1 MIYNNRKR
9 KQKESKMLVTRYNPY
24 SDPDIRKGFEVL
36 HSLMNQ
42 FDPAVKEESNLASFV
57 PSVNTRESD
66 DAYYIEVDLPGI
78 KKEDIEI
85 TTEDNVLTISG
96 ERKYKDEVKED
107 DYYKV
112 ESRYGKFSRSFTL
125 PEKVDVEHIQAESKD
140 GVLEVVI
147 PKLKEEEN
155 KPRKIE
161 IK

>member
-1 MIYNNRKR
+1 
-9 KQKESKMLVTRYNPY
+9 MLVTKYNPY
-24 SDPDIRKGFEVL
+24 NEVKRSFDL
-36 HSLMNQ
+36 LNSLMSNLETTR
-42 FDPAVKEESNLASFV
+42 EESAIASFV
-57 PSVNTRESD
+57 PKVNTREGE
-66 DAYYIEVDLPGI
+66 DAYYVEIDLPGI

-96 ERKYKDEVKED
+96 ERKMKDEVKEE

-112 ESRYGKFSRSFTL
+112 ESAYGKFSRSFTL
-125 PEKVDVEHIQAESKD
+125 PEKVDVEKIHAESRN

-155 KPRKIE
+155 KPKKIE